1 MAETERFGLASHL
14 YVKLRRSHARVV
26 DVAWMA
32 QNDEYAKEILR
43 IARESPDPDVAK
55 IVERFEEL
63 LGIKRAAPAA
73 APAPVAKSAP
83 KPVTA
88 LEKEVARHYT
98 GHLR

>member
-32 QNDEYAKEILR
+32 QNDEYAREILR

-55 IVERFEEL
+55 IVERFEEM
-63 LGIKRAAPAA
+63 LGIKRVAP
-73 APAPVAKSAP
+73 APAPVAKPAP

-88 LEKEVARHYT
+88 LEKEVAQHYT

>member
-32 QNDEYAKEILR
+32 QNDEYAREILR

-63 LGIKRAAPAA
+63 LGIKHA
-73 APAPVAKSAP
+73 APAPAAVAKPAA
-83 KPVTA
+83 KPATA
-88 LEKEVARHYT
+88 LEKEVAQHYT
-98 GHLR
+98 GALR